1 MKFKFSVGK
10 KLYLGFILI
19 LILMGSLG
27 WLSITKM
34 KNINAKSTEIAEK
47 WLPAINAID
56 DINYRTEHLIAL
68 EYRLTLEPDAQQ
80 MHKFEEE
87 MNDNIQK
94 INETLGVY
102 EKTIFLDED
111 RNQFNELQ
119 IKWKEYETLH
129 QLFIAIGRNMDIIE
143 GAGSANGK
151 QLIEIIKQSK
161 DISNGMQDDLDK
173 LVKIN
178 KDNSVLAS
186 QEGDQMY
193 TSGRAQSIL
202 LLIIAILAGLSIAY
216 IVSRMITKPLE
227 KITKNV
233 EQVANGNL
241 TVDPVNIK
249 NKDELGDL
257 AKSFNQMNVNLA
269 DLIRQV
275 SATSEMVAASSEELL
290 ASTEETSKA
299 TEQIT
304 DAIQEVANGSESQ
317 VNHTEQAN
325 HVVTDISKGME
336 QVAGSIET
344 VKDLS
349 VNTNQKAESGNLV
362 VLETVEQMNT
372 VHQQVTRTS
381 QIVNEL
387 GKRSNEIGSIV
398 DLISQISAQTNLL
411 ALNAAIEAARAGEH
425 GRGFAVVADEVRK
438 LAEQSGEATKSIQ
451 ELIQQIQNEIN
462 HVIQSMNEGTESV
475 NEGIKKVTETG
486 QSFKEIVQM
495 INEITAQTQEVSSI
509 VEEVNVGTEEM
520 VSTFSEIAVISK
532 QSAGNTQHVA
542 ASAEEQ
548 NAAME
553 EITASAI
560 SLSKLAT
567 DLQVS
572 VSKFQI

>member
-1 MKFKFSVGK
+1 MKFKFSVAK
-10 KLYLGFILI
+10 KLFLGFLSI

-27 WLSITKM
+27 WLSINKM
-34 KNINAKSTEIAEK
+34 KNINEKSTEIEEN

-80 MHKFEEE
+80 MAKFEVE
-87 MNDNIQK
+87 MNENIQK
-94 INETLGVY
+94 INETLGIY

-111 RNQFNELQ
+111 RKHFNELV
-119 IKWKEYETLH
+119 INWEKFEKLH
-129 QLFIAIGRNMDIIE
+129 QSFIKIGRNMDIIE
-143 GAGSANGK
+143 GAGSENGNK
-151 QLIEIIKQSK
+151 LIEIIKQSK
-161 DISNGMQDDLDK
+161 DITNSMQDDLDV
-173 LVKIN
+173 LVNIN
-178 KDNSVLAS
+178 MDNSVKAS
-186 QEGDQMY
+186 QEGNQMY
-193 TSGRAQSIL
+193 ASGRTQSIL
-202 LLIIAILAGLSIAY
+202 LLIIAILTGFSIAY

-233 EQVANGNL
+233 EQVASGNL
-241 TVDPVNIK
+241 TVGPVDIK
-249 NKDELGDL
+249 NRDEMGDL

-269 DLIRQV
+269 NLIRQV
-275 SATSEMVAASSEELL
+275 SSTSEMVAASSEELL

-304 DAIQEVANGSESQ
+304 DAIQEVANGSERQ
-317 VNHTEQAN
+317 VNHTEQAD
-325 HVVTDISKGME
+325 HVVTEISKGME
-336 QVAGSIET
+336 QVAGSIQT

-362 VLETVEQMNT
+362 VIETVAQMNI
-372 VHQQVTRTS
+372 VHQQVTKTS
-381 QIVNEL
+381 TIVNEL

-451 ELIQQIQNEIN
+451 ELIEQIQNEIN

-486 QSFKEIVQM
+486 QSFKEIVEM
-495 INEITAQTQEVSSI
+495 INGITAQTQEVSSI
-509 VEEVNVGTEEM
+509 VEDVNVGTEKM
-520 VSTFSEIAVISK
+520 VNMFSEIAVISK

-553 EITASAI
+553 EITASSI

-567 DLQVS
+567 DLQET

>member
-19 LILMGSLG
+19 LIFMGSLG

-34 KNINAKSTEIAEK
+34 KNINGKSTEIAEK

-80 MHKFEEE
+80 MSKFEEE
-87 MNDNIQK
+87 MNENIQE
-94 INETLGVY
+94 INKTLGIY

-111 RNQFNELQ
+111 RKQFNELV
-119 IKWKEYETLH
+119 IKWKKYEIVH
-129 QLFIAIGRNMDIIE
+129 QSFIRIGRNMDIIA
-143 GAGSANGK
+143 GAGSDNGN
-151 QLIEIIKQSK
+151 QLIEVIKQSK
-161 DISNGMQDDLDK
+161 DLTDSMQDDLDV
-173 LVKIN
+173 LVNIN

-186 QEGDQMY
+186 QDGDQIY
-193 TSGRAQSIL
+193 ESGRSQSIL
-202 LLIIAILAGLSIAY
+202 LLIIAILTGLSIAY

-241 TVDPVNIK
+241 TVEPVNIK

-362 VLETVEQMNT
+362 VVETVEQMNT
-372 VHQQVTRTS
+372 VHQQVTKTS
-381 QIVNEL
+381 EIVNEL

-462 HVIQSMNEGTESV
+462 YVIQSMNEGTESV

-486 QSFKEIVQM
+486 QSFREIAQM

-520 VSTFSEIAVISK
+520 VNMFSEIAVISK

-560 SLSKLAT
+560 SLSKLAN
-567 DLQVS
+567 DLQGS
-572 VSKFQI
+572 ISKFQI